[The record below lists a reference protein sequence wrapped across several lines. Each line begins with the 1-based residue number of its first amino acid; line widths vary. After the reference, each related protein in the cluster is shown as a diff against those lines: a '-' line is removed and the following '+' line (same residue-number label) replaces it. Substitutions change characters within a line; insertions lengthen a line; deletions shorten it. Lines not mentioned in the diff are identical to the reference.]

1 VETNQPV
8 SAASVNKK
16 PFIVRWG
23 NLILLLIAILFF
35 VMVYGA
41 VLKSKTG
48 GVSSEG
54 ERMVYGIIYLICVA
68 GILTLSIVRIVKK
81 HHRILSVLWILL
93 TLILMYPIPMFFGK
107 Y

>member
-1 VETNQPV
+1 M
-8 SAASVNKK
+8 KK

-23 NLILLLIAILFF
+23 SLILLLIAIL
-35 VMVYGA
+35 VLVTGYGA
-41 VLKSKTG
+41 VLKSKASS
-48 GVSSEG
+48 VSSET

-81 HHRILSVLWILL
+81 HHRILSVLWILA
-93 TLILMYPIPMFFGK
+93 TLILLYPVPLFFGK